1 MLYYPASFQAHRE
14 ACGLRANGA
23 QEARKNK
30 MAVKYPAFRK
40 KFPLLVTGSLLALQP
55 LAVPFAIAAEQY
67 DCQVSATGGWACA
80 PKASNAALPARPVQR
95 DSVASSK
102 AADGSVKPGQAKA
115 AQATLVTESRGKG
128 LASRSA
134 DYSHLDWVPRENLSA
149 AQLAEAGP
157 YCAGAYVEPTRP
169 GMNDQTPMSEAP
181 MFVSAKASRYEQEEQ
196 VATLAGDVVLRQAGM
211 QIEADEANLR
221 QAENRGELIGN
232 VRLRDQGMLVVG
244 DRAELQLDNGEA
256 RVDNAEYVLHK
267 SHTRGSALYAKREE
281 SAVIRLKDGT
291 YTSCEPGS
299 NAWHLKGNNVTLNP
313 ATGFGTATNVTLRVK
328 NIPVFYTPYIYFPID
343 DRRQS
348 GFLPPSLSSSS
359 DNGMTLQTPYYFN
372 LAPNYD
378 ATLYP
383 TYMADRGLLME
394 GEFRYLTKNSEG
406 QVGGAYLDDS
416 NDDRKLMSE
425 YEDQRW
431 MYSWQHKTG
440 LTSRLLAE
448 IDYTDISDPY
458 YFQDLDSD
466 LGISSTSYVD
476 QRGSLTYR
484 GNGYTARLNAH
495 AYELANI
502 TDVTPYN
509 RLPQLTL
516 DGKLPF
522 EPAGLNFTYG
532 TEYVRFDRSLR
543 SGNFIDEDGGPLNA
557 NGSIGTP
564 WHDTRLRGLARAN
577 AERLHL
583 EPAVSLPLNWSWG
596 FLTPKI
602 KYLHTNYD
610 ISLDSKGKADI
621 AKAQISNP
629 DSFLA
634 QQNPGGTQNRGIG
647 MFSIDSGLY
656 FDRDTQWF
664 GKNYRQTLEP
674 RLFYLNVPEEDQTDI
689 PVFDTGESTFSY
701 SSLWRENRF
710 SGKDRIGDENKL
722 SLGVTNRWIE
732 PNGFERQ
739 RFSIGQA
746 FYFEDRK
753 VTMPDSYRG
762 LPNTSRLRDR
772 GDYTSNAS
780 PYALEYLYRFNRDWR
795 LSSDFNWDPDTRRT
809 RSGSAMFHYQPED
822 NPNKVVN
829 AGYRYR
835 NDTMRY
841 DRESGEWTFGGDYGK
856 PTDANYIKD
865 YYKISQH
872 DFSVIWPIVPQWS
885 VISRWQ
891 YDYGRNRT
899 LEAFGGFEY
908 DSCCWKLRLINRYWI
923 DYDEVSLNPSLN
935 DEPDRGIFLQIVL
948 KGLGGVVGN
957 KVETF
962 LDQGIQGYRERED
975 QAF

>member
-1 MLYYPASFQAHRE
+1 
-14 ACGLRANGA
+14 
-23 QEARKNK
+23 

-55 LAVPFAIAAEQY
+55 MAVPFAVAAEQY

-102 AADGSVKPGQAKA
+102 SADGSTEPGQ

-157 YCAGAYVEPTRP
+157 YCAGAYIEPTRP
-169 GMNDQTPMSEAP
+169 GMDDQTPMDEAP
-181 MFVSAKASRYEQEEQ
+181 MFISAKASRYEQEEQ

-211 QIEADEANLR
+211 QVEADEANLR
-221 QAENRGELIGN
+221 QAENHGELIGN

-256 RVDNAEYVLHK
+256 KVDNAEYVLHK
-267 SHTRGSALYAKREE
+267 SHIRGNALYAKREE
-281 SAVIRLKDGT
+281 SAIIRLKDGT

-299 NAWHLKGNNVTLNP
+299 NTWHLKGNNITLNP

-348 GFLPPSLSSSS
+348 GFLPPSIGSSS
-359 DNGMTLQTPYYFN
+359 DNGLTLQTPYYFN

-383 TYMADRGLLME
+383 TYMADRGLMME
-394 GEFRYLTKNSEG
+394 GEFRYLTKSSEG
-406 QVGGAYLDDS
+406 QVGAAYLDDS
-416 NDDRKLMSE
+416 NDDRELQSE

-431 MYSWQHKTG
+431 MYSWQHKAG
-440 LTSRLLAE
+440 LDSRLLAE
-448 IDYTDISDPY
+448 VDYTDVSDPY
-458 YFQDLDSD
+458 YFQDLSTD
-466 LGISSTSYVD
+466 LGIGSTSYVD
-476 QRGSLTYR
+476 QRGTLTYR
-484 GNGYTARLNAH
+484 GDSYTARLNAH
-495 AYELANI
+495 AYELTNI
-502 TDVTPYN
+502 TDITPYD

-516 DGKLPF
+516 DGVLPF
-522 EPAGLNFTYG
+522 KPAGVNFSYG

-543 SGNFIDEDGGPLNA
+543 KGSFINEDGVVEQ
-557 NGSIGTP
+557 P
-564 WHDTRLRGLARAN
+564 WYDENIYGLARAN
-577 AERLHL
+577 GDRLHL
-583 EPAVSLPLNWSWG
+583 EPAASLPLNWNWG
-596 FLTPKI
+596 FFKPQVKL
-602 KYLHTNYD
+602 LQTNYD
-610 ISLDSKGKADI
+610 LSLDSTGKQDLAS
-621 AKAQISNP
+621 SNQSFDDTP
-629 DSFLA
+629 DRSV
-634 QQNPGGTQNRGIG
+634 G
-647 MFSIDSGLY
+647 MFSVDSGLY

-664 GKNYRQTLEP
+664 GKSYRQTLEP
-674 RLFYLNVPEEDQTDI
+674 RLFYLYVPEEEQADI
-689 PVFDTGESTFSY
+689 PIFDSGESTFDY

-732 PNGFERQ
+732 ANGFERQ

-746 FYFEDRK
+746 FHFEDRQ
-753 VTMPDSYRG
+753 VQLPGIDYR
-762 LPNTSRLRDR
+762 TRQDAQASV
-772 GDYTSNAS
+772 S

-795 LSSDFNWDPDTRRT
+795 ISSDFNWDPDSHST

-835 NDTMRY
+835 NDTVRY
-841 DRESGEWTFGGDYGK
+841 DETTGNWVVGGGDYGT
-856 PTDANYIKD
+856 PGSPDYIED

-948 KGLGGVVGN
+948 KGLGGVTGN